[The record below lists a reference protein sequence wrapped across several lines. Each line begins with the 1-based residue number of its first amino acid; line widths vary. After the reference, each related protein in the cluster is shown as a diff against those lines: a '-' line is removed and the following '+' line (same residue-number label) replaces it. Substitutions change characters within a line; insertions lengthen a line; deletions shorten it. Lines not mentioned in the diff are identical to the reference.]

1 MKRILF
7 IAGAVLLLLTTGCL
21 FKKYTFYFNDTIN
34 TTIPATAS
42 FLPFDLPIPTV
53 TTTIDQE
60 LNNEGID
67 TKLIQEVY
75 LQNLTVTIT
84 NPSTDNFSFLDAV
97 YIYIIDEN
105 TNKEQEVAYL
115 ENIDATSQQIQLKPV
130 DANLVDFIRTG
141 KYKLRIKVK
150 IKKVLN
156 HDVDIRVDLGFKV
169 IVKVL

>member
-1 MKRILF
+1 MKGRLF
-7 IAGAVLLLLTTGCL
+7 IIGVVFLLVTSGCL
-21 FKKYTFYFNDTIN
+21 FKKYTFYFNDSIN

-60 LNNEGID
+60 LNNKGID
-67 TKLIQEVY
+67 TKLIQDVR
-75 LQNLTVTIT
+75 LTSLTVTIT
-84 NPSTDNFSFLDAV
+84 NPTTDNFSFLDAV

-115 ENIDATSQQIQLKPV
+115 ENIDATSQQISLKPV

-150 IKKVLN
+150 VKKVLN

-169 IVKVL
+169 LVQLL